1 MADGKDKRARR
12 RKNNSNSIT
21 EINNFLSFGGTL
33 KVLSESECESIHK
46 TVLQIL
52 SEIGLSEISKK
63 TKEVATNAGAFIQN
77 DRLCFPK
84 AMIEEAIAGLSHPVI
99 LHGQKYEND
108 LQISG
113 KEVYFGTGGAT
124 PTILDHKTNQFR
136 ETTLTDLFDNARLID
151 KLENVDFFSRTVIA
165 RDIKSQRDL
174 DLNTMF
180 ASLRGTTKH
189 VMTSVSNANDVKE
202 IRKILDHIQ
211 SEVKA
216 KNNKNLISL
225 NTNHVV
231 SPLRFD
237 PDSCDVLIEGV
248 KSGIPINVNTF
259 AQVGASSVVTLAG
272 AVAQTLAETMAG
284 MILGWLVDKNAT
296 LIFGPRPMITDLRT
310 GAISGGSA
318 EQPIATAMAG
328 QMAQFYGFANSAISG
343 ATDSKAP
350 DSQASFEKAA
360 NVQMAALSGVN
371 LITQACGSLA
381 SLMATSFTASVID
394 NDMLGVIRRSCG
406 KLEIN
411 KTTLGLDSIKNV
423 VNGDG
428 HFLGQPETYDR
439 MRSDYLYP
447 NISDRQNYED
457 WIDAGSPDIV
467 ETAKNKVT
475 EILTKNNADHL
486 QPDTIKSINELI

>member
-1 MADGKDKRARR
+1 
-12 RKNNSNSIT
+12 
-21 EINNFLSFGGTL
+21 
-33 KVLSESECESIHK
+33 
-46 TVLQIL
+46 
-52 SEIGLSEISKK
+52 
-63 TKEVATNAGAFIQN
+63 
-77 DRLCFPK
+77 
-84 AMIEEAIAGLSHPVI
+84 
-99 LHGQKYEND
+99 
-108 LQISG
+108 
-113 KEVYFGTGGAT
+113 
-124 PTILDHKTNQFR
+124 
-136 ETTLTDLFDNARLID
+136 
-151 KLENVDFFSRTVIA
+151 
-165 RDIKSQRDL
+165 
-174 DLNTMF
+174 
-180 ASLRGTTKH
+180 
-189 VMTSVSNANDVKE
+189 
-202 IRKILDHIQ
+202 
-211 SEVKA
+211 
-216 KNNKNLISL
+216 
-225 NTNHVV
+225 
-231 SPLRFD
+231 
-237 PDSCDVLIEGV
+237 
-248 KSGIPINVNTF
+248 
-259 AQVGASSVVTLAG
+259 
-272 AVAQTLAETMAG
+272 
-284 MILGWLVDKNAT
+284 LVDKNAT

-428 HFLGQPETYDR
+428 HFLGQPETYNR

-467 ETAKNKVT
+467 ETAKHKVS
-475 EILTKNNADHL
+475 EILEKNNADHL